1 VAVDG
6 GGAGAVVPDDGAL
19 ALHHGGGER
28 ERGEVGSRTRE
39 NGGGDAAGIWW
50 GRHSKG
56 GADGKAMGGLPVG
69 CSE

>member
-1 VAVDG
+1 VVVDD

-19 ALHHGGGER
+19 ALHHGGER
-28 ERGEVGSRTRE
+28 GRGEVGSRTWE
-39 NGGGDAAGIWW
+39 NGGGNAARIWW